1 LGKLPE
7 HPRKSRADK
16 DKKKV
21 DEARP
26 TTPLAANAQ
35 STLRIVDDPEE
46 AMPLKKKRFEDQV
59 DPQVERPDP
68 MMKGNSSREGSVV
81 EEIEAA
87 SKVAAST
94 QDALY
99 KKAFKNILASAR
111 KFLGTSLTIQEVL
124 LKGEG

>member
-26 TTPLAANAQ
+26 TTLLAANAQ
-35 STLRIVDDPEE
+35 STLRIVEDPEE
-46 AMPLKKKRFEDQV
+46 AMPLKKKRFEDQA

-68 MMKGNSSREGSVV
+68 MMKGNSSREGSVF

-87 SKVAAST
+87 KVVAST